1 MNVSGTLTTL
11 RRATDADA
19 DLLVEWHAHPEVFR
33 YWDGETFTR
42 EEMLERLRR
51 RDVDGFI
58 VEADGEPVGY
68 VQAWREGET
77 GGVDMFLIPEARGR
91 GLGPDAALAL
101 ARHLRDDRGWT
112 CITVDPYTS
121 NERAIRAWRKA
132 GFVDQEQRP
141 PDDEHAAPWLLME
154 WRG

>member
-1 MNVSGTLTTL
+1 MVSGALTTL

-19 DLLVEWHAHPEVFR
+19 DLLVDWHADPEVSR

-42 EEMLERLRR
+42 EEMLQRLQRP
-51 RDVDGFI
+51 DADGFI

-68 VQAWREGET
+68 LQAWREGDA
-77 GGVDMFLIPEARGR
+77 GGIDMFLIPAARGR

-101 ARHLRDDRGWT
+101 ARHLRDERGWT
-112 CITVDPYTS
+112 GITVDPYES

-132 GFVDQEQRP
+132 GFVDAEERP
-141 PDDEHAAPWLLME
+141 ADHEHTASWLLMV
-154 WRG
+154 WDG